1 LFDWSLPWTKVPS
14 RHCPGPFLV
23 TGAAFEDVRMTNV
36 QDPAAAAR
44 DARERTGRV
53 LGWLSGLGLLVV
65 PWIAAGLLA
74 TIATMVGPGSW
85 DAEHTFPWLLLGS
98 LVGCLVWVTYGSV
111 RISGFRR
118 GALPGAAIALVV
130 VGAIYLLGVV
140 LQS

>member
-1 LFDWSLPWTKVPS
+1 
-14 RHCPGPFLV
+14 
-23 TGAAFEDVRMTNV
+23 MTNV
-36 QDPAAAAR
+36 QDPAGAAR

-74 TIATMVGPGSW
+74 TIATMVGPGGW

-140 LQS
+140 LQQ